1 MAISVAAAD
10 ARAGLTGPV
19 LRTLP
24 AAALWLVAAGCLI
37 WAAVRIFGLDRAG
50 GVLVLLIPFTPY
62 VTGGAVVVLVAALL
76 LRARWPAAAA
86 GVAVIA
92 LLACVL
98 PRFVADRSGLA
109 AGAGPRLRVLSSNML
124 VGGAD
129 AKKIIDLV
137 RAEHADLLAVQE
149 FTPDAERR
157 LDAAGVADLLPYR
170 VSHPHPGV
178 EGSAVFSRYP
188 LRDDGLRV
196 HPSGMTQAR
205 ATVSVPGAADLAVE
219 SVHPCAPW
227 SPAQAACWRTDLAN
241 EPAAT
246 PNGVPRVL
254 LGDFNATLD
263 HAPLRHLIATGYRD
277 AADVRGAGLSGT
289 WPFDGRPV
297 PPVTI
302 DHILADRRIGVARY
316 AVHPVK
322 DSDHHAVSAELIL
335 SR

>member
-1 MAISVAAAD
+1 MFAIMSISVATAE
-10 ARAGLTGPV
+10 RAGLSA
-19 LRTLP
+19 RTLP
-24 AAALWLVAAGCLI
+24 VAALWLVAAGCLGWGAI
-37 WAAVRIFGLDRAG
+37 RVFGLDRAG
-50 GVLVLLIPFTPY
+50 GVLVLLVPFTPY
-62 VTGGAVVVLVAALL
+62 VAGGTVVVLVAALL
-76 LRARWPAAAA
+76 LRAWWPAAVAGIAA
-86 GVAVIA
+86 IA
-92 LLACVL
+92 LLACVV
-98 PRFVADRSGLA
+98 PRFVADGPGDA
-109 AGAGPRLRVLSSNML
+109 ATDGPRLRVLSSNMF
-124 VGGAD
+124 VGAAD
-129 AKKIIDLV
+129 ARKIIDLV
-137 RAEHADLLAVQE
+137 RSEHVDLLAVQE
-149 FTPDAERR
+149 FTPDAARR
-157 LDAAGVADLLPYR
+157 LDAAGVAGVLPYR

-178 EGSAVFSRYP
+178 EGSGI

-227 SPAQAACWRTDLAN
+227 SPAQATCWRTDLAN

-246 PNGVPRVL
+246 PDGEPRLL

-289 WPFDGRPV
+289 WPFDGQLI

-316 AVHPVK
+316 AVHDVR

-335 SR
+335 PR

>member
-1 MAISVAAAD
+1 MSISAATAE
-10 ARAGLTGPV
+10 RAGLAA
-19 LRTLP
+19 RTLP
-24 AAALWLVAAGCLI
+24 IAALWLVTAGCLI
-37 WAAVRIFGLDRAG
+37 WAAIRVCGLDRAG
-50 GVLVLLIPFTPY
+50 GALVLLIPFTPY
-62 VTGGAVVVLVAALL
+62 VAGGTVIVLVAALM
-76 LRARWPAAAA
+76 LRAWWPATVA

-92 LLACVL
+92 LLACVV
-98 PRFVADRSGLA
+98 PRFVADRSGDA
-109 AGAGPRLRVLSSNML
+109 AENGPRLRVLSSNMF
-124 VGGAD
+124 VGAAD
-129 AKKIIDLV
+129 AQKIIDLV
-137 RAEHADLLAVQE
+137 RTEHVDLLAVQE
-149 FTPDAERR
+149 FTPDAAGR
-157 LDAAGVADLLPYR
+157 LDAAGVADVLPYR

-178 EGSAVFSRYP
+178 EGSGIFSRYP

-227 SPAQAACWRTDLAN
+227 SPAQATCWRTDLAN

-246 PNGVPRVL
+246 PHGEPRLL

-277 AADVRGAGLSGT
+277 AADVRGTGLSGT
-289 WPFDGRPV
+289 WPFDGQLI

-302 DHILADRRIGVARY
+302 DHILADRRIGVARF

-322 DSDHHAVSAELIL
+322 DSDHHAISAELIL
-335 SR
+335 P